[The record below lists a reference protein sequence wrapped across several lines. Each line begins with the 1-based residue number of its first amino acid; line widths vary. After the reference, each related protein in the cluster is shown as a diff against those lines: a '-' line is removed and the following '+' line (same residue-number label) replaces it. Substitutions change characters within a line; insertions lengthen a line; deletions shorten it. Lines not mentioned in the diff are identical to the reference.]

1 MEDKVNLAILF
12 NFNKPGTYVQ
22 GFFILFYRVSH
33 RQLDIDFQDL
43 LKCLSVGNYIN
54 VRNKTE

>member
-1 MEDKVNLAILF
+1 MGDKVNLAILF
-12 NFNKPGTYVQ
+12 NFNKTGTYVQ

-43 LKCLSVGNYIN
+43 
-54 VRNKTE
+54 